1 MHPSTLSL
9 IAAVVLGGAASVAGG
24 YFAGGAIGGKTLGP
38 DLAHYLGMLYGP
50 VAGATGVIAG
60 TVVVAILA
68 AQA

>member
-1 MHPSTLSL
+1 MDPSPFSL

-24 YFAGGAIGGKTLGP
+24 YLAGGAIGSKAIGA
-38 DLAHYLGMLYGP
+38 DLAHFLGMLYGP

-60 TVVVAILA
+60 VVVVAIIA